1 MREALATTINNV
13 QVAAFWSELGQGNI
27 WELTS
32 LLEDVEADQAGSGH
46 GRDDLPLFI
55 HFYIPKAL
63 IEVMWA
69 AVKELKH
76 HSAPEEWHP
85 SEGSVLAS
93 GVEDDAILQW
103 DLAVEREAAE
113 EGEDVPEQLLFVHRS
128 QQEVKELHWHPQ
140 IPGLLVSTAHS
151 GFNIF
156 KTISC

>member
-1 MREALATTINNV
+1 MSIRVWDVRAAPNKACMITRTDAHTSDINVLHWNRCEPFLV
-13 QVAAFWSELGQGNI
+13 SGGDDGCVRVWDLRNMQG
-27 WELTS
+27 
-32 LLEDVEADQAGSGH
+32 GSG
-46 GRDDLPLFI
+46 
-55 HFYIPKAL
+55 
-63 IEVMWA
+63 
-69 AVKELKH
+69 AVAELKH
-76 HSAPEEWHP
+76 HSAPVSTVEWHP

-93 GVEDDAILQW
+93 GGEDDAILQW

-113 EGEDVPEQLLFVHRS
+113 EGEQLLFVHRG